1 MDILDNILHLLKVN
15 KKRQKELTDY
25 LSLSHN
31 VFTEWKAGRNTSYKR
46 RLPEIAEFFGVSVDY
61 LAGTETPDANN
72 GFTYAFY
79 NELTHGLSPEQIE
92 QLKNFAEFLRNS

>member
-1 MDILDNILHLLKVN
+1 MEVLDKIKQLLKEH
-15 KKRQKELTDY
+15 KKKQIDLTTY
-25 LSLSHN
+25 LGLSPN
-31 VFTEWKAGRNTSYKR
+31 AFTNWNIGDNASYMKH
-46 RLPEIAEFFGVSVDY
+46 LPKIAEFFGVPVDY
-61 LAGTETPDANN
+61 LLGNETPDANN